1 MELLNKIMRG
11 ETENYIAP
19 FLWLHNEENKLI
31 VSELQR
37 IRSSGIKAVCIESRT
52 HEEFCREDWWS
63 DVRLILDACKRLG
76 MGLWILD
83 DKHFPSGYANGIYE
97 KEENRHLRA
106 LCIRSRRVDI
116 AGPIKSCSILA
127 DEWRE
132 LPDDEFFGAFAF
144 RRSALTSVQFG
155 APYGWSAG
163 GVEFTATELS
173 KLGVDYLT
181 LGYYKSVWVRNTEA
195 EEEEL
200 DESFFTGGMCNTTV
214 KWTLTYTD
222 ETKTK
227 LKLTV
232 SGSGAMPDYGTG
244 EAPWYEY
251 LNDIVEIEVC
261 EGITEVGRCAFY
273 GLKFVK
279 TVTLAEGIVS
289 IGDYAFNGCF
299 SLKSIVI
306 PESVTYIS
314 DSAFTK
320 TGLSEIPEV

>member
-144 RRSALTSVQFG
+144 RRS
-155 APYGWSAG
+155 
-163 GVEFTATELS
+163 
-173 KLGVDYLT
+173 
-181 LGYYKSVWVRNTEA
+181 
-195 EEEEL
+195 
-200 DESFFTGGMCNTTV
+200 ESG
-214 KWTLTYTD
+214 D
-222 ETKTK
+222 
-227 LKLTV
+227 
-232 SGSGAMPDYGTG
+232 
-244 EAPWYEY
+244 
-251 LNDIVEIEVC
+251 
-261 EGITEVGRCAFY
+261 
-273 GLKFVK
+273 KFD
-279 TVTLAEGIVS
+279 
-289 IGDYAFNGCF
+289 GDYFDISENYSNGRYF
-299 SLKSIVI
+299 FDLPEGLWSIVLPIKTQADI
-306 PESVTYIS
+306 PPKRRCYGNKLCPEATDLYIEEVYEAHYRHFKEDLEAHYS
-314 DSAFTK
+314 DSFQMNRNST
-320 TGLSEIPEV
+320 TTTPNLPQ